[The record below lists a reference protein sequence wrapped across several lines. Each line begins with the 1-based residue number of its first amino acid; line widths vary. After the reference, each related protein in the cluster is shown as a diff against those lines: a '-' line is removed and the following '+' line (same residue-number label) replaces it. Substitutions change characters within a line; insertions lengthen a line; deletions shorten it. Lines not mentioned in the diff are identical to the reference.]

1 MNNVPTGLKIEF
13 ESVPIDLKKLTD
25 VVVEEVVKQNACNTI
40 YMKVNN
46 LEKNIPDAATLI
58 QQINTIQRN
67 KIRRKEIGDVGNK
80 VPGISGLETNAA
92 LNIKISGVEDKISD
106 ISKLIKKA
114 DYDAKIK
121 DIDR

>member
-1 MNNVPTGLKIEF
+1 
-13 ESVPIDLKKLTD
+13 
-25 VVVEEVVKQNACNTI
+25 
-40 YMKVNN
+40 MKVNN

-58 QQINTIQRN
+58 QQINTTQR
-67 KIRRKEIGDVGNK
+67 KKFRRKKNGDVDNK

-92 LNIKISGVEDKISD
+92 LNIKISGVENKISD

>member
-67 KIRRKEIGDVGNK
+67 KIRRKEIGDVDNK
-80 VPGISGLETNAA
+80 VPGIIGLETNAA

-106 ISKLIKKA
+106 ISKLIKKT

>member
-1 MNNVPTGLKIEF
+1 
-13 ESVPIDLKKLTD
+13 
-25 VVVEEVVKQNACNTI
+25 
-40 YMKVNN
+40 MKVND

-67 KIRRKEIGDVGNK
+67 KIRRKEIGDVDNK
-80 VPGISGLETNAA
+80 VPGIIGLETNAA

-106 ISKLIKKA
+106 ISKLIKKT